1 MKHLLSFKNWSAEDL
16 LTCIELA
23 SALKAEP
30 QDYHSCMKH
39 KTLAMIFQKTSTR
52 TRTSFAAGMHQLGGS
67 FVELDWQKSNFTMG
81 SVADET
87 RCLDRYVDLIM
98 ARLLRYADI
107 DEMAGVSRVPVING
121 CCNRYHP
128 CQILADLLTIRE
140 KFQRFEGVKL
150 AYLGA
155 LNNVANSLLDG
166 CIKLGM
172 EVVLVTPDQPE
183 SAIDADTLES
193 ARRSGRYHLTSDV
206 RAGVESASIL
216 YTDSWL
222 NMEVFNDPSFADIK
236 AHQFRLFQPY
246 QLNMELLRNSRALI
260 MHCLPA
266 HRGYEI
272 TTEALESDR
281 SIVFDQAENRLH
293 AQKAAILRCLEGKTR
308 LLAISQASGPV
319 GSGS

>member
-16 LTCIELA
+16 LSTIELA

-30 QDYHSCMKH
+30 HEYHSCMKY

-52 TRTSFAAGMHQLGGS
+52 TRASFAAAMHQLGGS
-67 FVELDWQKSNFTMG
+67 IVELDWQKSNFTMS

-87 RCLDRYVDLIM
+87 RCLDRYVDIIM
-98 ARLLRYADI
+98 ARLLRYQDI
-107 DEMAGVSRVPVING
+107 DEMARVSQVPVMNG

-140 KFQRFEGVKL
+140 RFQRFEGVVL
-150 AYLGA
+150 AYVGA

-166 CIKLGM
+166 CTKLGM
-172 EVVLVTPDQPE
+172 EVILVTPDQPE
-183 SAIDADTLES
+183 TTIDPDILEN
-193 ARRSGRYHLTSDV
+193 ARQSGRYRLTSDV
-206 RAGVESASIL
+206 KAGVQKAAVV
-216 YTDSWL
+216 YTDTWVD
-222 NMEVFNDPSFADIK
+222 MEVFNDPSFEREKEQRI
-236 AHQFRLFQPY
+236 RLFQPY
-246 QLNMELLRNSRALI
+246 QLNMELLRQSRALI

-272 TTEALESDR
+272 TTEALESER

-293 AQKAAILRCLEGKTR
+293 AQKAAILRCLEG
-308 LLAISQASGPV
+308 
-319 GSGS
+319 

>member
-1 MKHLLSFKNWSAEDL
+1 MPTDFPVRQETLSMKHLLSFKNWSAEDL
-16 LTCIELA
+16 LSTIELA

-30 QDYHSCMKH
+30 HEYHSCMKY

-52 TRTSFAAGMHQLGGS
+52 TRTSFAAAMHQLGGS
-67 FVELDWQKSNFTMG
+67 IVEVDWQKSNFTMS

-87 RCLDRYVDLIM
+87 RCLDRYVDIIM
-98 ARLLRYADI
+98 ARLLRYQDI
-107 DEMAGVSRVPVING
+107 DEMARVSRVPVMNG

-140 KFQRFEGVKL
+140 KFQRFEGVVL

-172 EVVLVTPDQPE
+172 EVILVTPDQPE
-183 SAIDADTLES
+183 TTIDPDILGN
-193 ARRSGRYHLTSDV
+193 ARQSGRYHLTSDV
-206 RAGVESASIL
+206 KAGVQKAAVV
-216 YTDSWL
+216 YTDTWVD
-222 NMEVFNDPSFADIK
+222 MEVFNDPSYQREKEQRI
-236 AHQFRLFQPY
+236 RLFQPY
-246 QLNMELLRNSRALI
+246 QLNMELLRQSRALI

-272 TTEALESDR
+272 TTEALESER

-293 AQKAAILRCLEGKTR
+293 AQKAAILRCLEG
-308 LLAISQASGPV
+308 
-319 GSGS
+319 

>member
-16 LTCIELA
+16 SSSIELA

-30 QDYHSCMKH
+30 QEYHSCMKY

-52 TRTSFAAGMHQLGGS
+52 TRTSFAAAMHQLGGS
-67 FVELDWQKSNFTMG
+67 IVELDWQKSNFAIS

-87 RCLDRYVDLIM
+87 RCLDRYVDIIM
-98 ARLLRYADI
+98 ARLLRHHDL
-107 DEMAGVSRVPVING
+107 DEMASVSRVPVVNG

-140 KFQRFEGVKL
+140 KFQRFEGVVL

-172 EVVLVTPDQPE
+172 EVILVTPDQPE
-183 SAIDADTLES
+183 TTIDPDILEN
-193 ARRSGRYHLTSDV
+193 ARQSGRYHLTSDLK
-206 RAGVESASIL
+206 AGVQKAAVV
-216 YTDSWL
+216 YTDTWVD
-222 NMEVFNDPSFADIK
+222 MEVFNDPSYQREKEQRI
-236 AHQFRLFQPY
+236 RLLQHY
-246 QLNMELLRNSRALI
+246 QLNLELLRQSPALI

-272 TTEALESDR
+272 TTEALESER
-281 SIVFDQAENRLH
+281 SIVFDQAANRLH
-293 AQKAAILRCLEGKTR
+293 AQKAAILRCLEG
-308 LLAISQASGPV
+308 
-319 GSGS
+319 

>member
-16 LTCIELA
+16 LSSIELA

-30 QDYHSCMKH
+30 HEYHSCMKY

-52 TRTSFAAGMHQLGGS
+52 TRVSFAAAMHQLGGS
-67 FVELDWQKSNFTMG
+67 IVELDWEKSNFKMS

-87 RCLDRYVDLIM
+87 RCLDRYVDIIM
-98 ARLLRYADI
+98 ARLIRHQDI
-107 DEMAGVSRVPVING
+107 DEMARVSRVPVMNG

-140 KFQRFEGVKL
+140 KFQGFEGVVL
-150 AYLGA
+150 AYVGA

-172 EVVLVTPDQPE
+172 EVILVTPDQPE
-183 SAIDADTLES
+183 TTIDPDILGNARQSA
-193 ARRSGRYHLTSDV
+193 RYHLTSDV
-206 RAGVESASIL
+206 KAAVQKAAVV
-216 YTDSWL
+216 YTDTWVD
-222 NMEVFNDPSFADIK
+222 MEVFNDPSYQREKEQRI
-236 AHQFRLFQPY
+236 RLFQPY
-246 QLNMELLRNSRALI
+246 QLNMELLRQSRALI

-272 TTEALESDR
+272 TTDALESDR

-293 AQKAAILRCLEGKTR
+293 AQKAAILRCLEG
-308 LLAISQASGPV
+308 
-319 GSGS
+319 

>member
-16 LTCIELA
+16 LSTIELA

-30 QDYHSCMKH
+30 HEYHSCMKY

-52 TRTSFAAGMHQLGGS
+52 TRTSFAAAMHQLGGS
-67 FVELDWQKSNFTMG
+67 IVELDWQKSNFTIS

-87 RCLDRYVDLIM
+87 RCLDRYVDIIM
-98 ARLLRYADI
+98 ARLLRHQDI
-107 DEMAGVSRVPVING
+107 EEMARVSQVPVMNG

-140 KFQRFEGVKL
+140 KFQQFEGVAL

-172 EVVLVTPDQPE
+172 EVIVVTPDQPE
-183 SAIDADTLES
+183 TTIDPDILEN
-193 ARRSGRYHLTSDV
+193 AQKSGRYHLTSD
-206 RAGVESASIL
+206 RKAGVQKAAVV
-216 YTDSWL
+216 YTDTWVD
-222 NMEVFNDPSFADIK
+222 MEVFNDPSYQREKEQRI
-236 AHQFRLFQPY
+236 RLFEPY
-246 QLNMELLRNSRALI
+246 QLNMELLRQSRALI

-272 TTEALESDR
+272 TTEALESER

-293 AQKAAILRCLEGKTR
+293 AQKAAILRCLEG
-308 LLAISQASGPV
+308 
-319 GSGS
+319 

>member
-16 LTCIELA
+16 LGCIELA
-23 SALKAEP
+23 ATLKAEP
-30 QDYHSCMKH
+30 QEYHSRMRF

-52 TRTSFAAGMHQLGGS
+52 TRTSFAVGMHQLGGS
-67 FVELDWQKSNFTMG
+67 IVELDWQKSNFTMA

-87 RCLDRYVDLIM
+87 RCLDRYVDIIM
-98 ARLLRYADI
+98 ARLLRYEDLE
-107 DEMAGVSRVPVING
+107 EMASVSRVPVMNG
-121 CCNRYHP
+121 CCNRHHP

-140 KFQRFEGVKL
+140 KLRRFEGIVL
-150 AYLGA
+150 AYVGA

-172 EVVLVTPDQPE
+172 EVILVTPDNPE
-183 SAIDADTLES
+183 TTIDADTLEM
-193 ARRSGRYHLTSDV
+193 ARQSGRFHLTSDV
-206 RAGVESASIL
+206 RAGIDKASVV
-216 YTDSWL
+216 YTDTWVD
-222 NMEVFNDPSFADIK
+222 MDVFNDPSFQDRKEQRI
-236 AHQFRLFQPY
+236 RVFQPY
-246 QLNMELLRNSRALI
+246 QLNMELLRHSRALI

-293 AQKAAILRCLEGKTR
+293 AQKAAILRCLEAR
-308 LLAISQASGPV
+308 E
-319 GSGS
+319 